1 MFLSLDFYYEPF
13 KQLVAE
19 KYGDKIADRV
29 FATREE
35 HLFEKTYTL
44 NDDDLK

>member
-1 MFLSLDFYYEPF
+1 MVKD
-13 KQLVAE
+13 
-19 KYGDKIADRV
+19 KYGDDMAARV
-29 FATREE
+29 FAMREE